1 MPKEEREQLM
11 REVEELRT
19 SIEKLQPV
27 ARADKAEG
35 SRVMLSEFRKALA
48 RDMERIHEDR

>member
-1 MPKEEREQLM
+1 MPREEREQLM

-19 SIEKLQPV
+19 SIERLQPA

-35 SRVMLSEFRKALA
+35 SRVMLSEFRMALA
-48 RDMERIHEDR
+48 RDMERLHDDR